1 MLRFVLCLSFVRS
14 LSVFLHFCA
23 DISPCLY
30 VLCVSRSFFSF
41 SFCIAFHLLV
51 VLIELYLS
59 LSLSLSSSLFL
70 SLVFF
75 RVVFLFGCSVMRLLL
90 FVLLFCLCRIKSI
103 NNVVGAGGRG

>member
-51 VLIELYLS
+51 VLIELS
-59 LSLSLSSSLFL
+59 LSLSLFL